1 MVEFAAA
8 DVSAL
13 PDPLS
18 DIAALAGI
26 PDWRARYILRYRRA
40 QDRRLSLGVWRLM
53 EKMLARRE
61 IRAEGVT
68 FDAGGKPL
76 CDGAFLSL
84 SHSGSM
90 AMCAVGG
97 APVGC
102 DIERID
108 SADFDIAPK
117 VFLPGELEYI
127 GAAESEDGARR
138 RFAALW
144 TLKESYMKM
153 TGQGLAL
160 APERIEILLPELRLL
175 RDGIEQNCRLF
186 HAPRGEYEMALCAKE
201 GRLEEITV

>member
-18 DIAALAGI
+18 DISALAGI
-26 PDWRARYILRYRRA
+26 PDWRVRYILRYRRA

-53 EKMLARRE
+53 ERMLARRG

-76 CDGAFLSL
+76 CDGAFISL

-117 VFLPGELEYI
+117 VFLPGELKYI

-153 TGQGLAL
+153 TGDGLAL

-186 HAPRGEYEMALCAKE
+186 HLPRGEYELALCAE
-201 GRLEEITV
+201 DGRFEEITV

>member
-53 EKMLARRE
+53 EKMLARRG

-153 TGQGLAL
+153 TGDGLAL

-175 RDGIEQNCRLF
+175 RDGIVQNCRLF
-186 HAPRGEYEMALCAKE
+186 HEPRGEYEMALCAEDE
-201 GRLEEITV
+201 GFDEITV